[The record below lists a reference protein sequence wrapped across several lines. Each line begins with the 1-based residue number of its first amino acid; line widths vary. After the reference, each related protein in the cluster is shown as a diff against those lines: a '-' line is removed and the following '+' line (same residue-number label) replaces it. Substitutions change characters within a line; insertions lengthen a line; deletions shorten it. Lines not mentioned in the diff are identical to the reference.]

1 MSYSLPTLYMLIDI
15 LHHLARIETVVLS
28 EIDEKA
34 AITSLSLARTASAA
48 LSSTATLTFAT
59 TFTSTAALSFATA
72 LAGRISR

>member
-1 MSYSLPTLYMLIDI
+1 MSYSLTSLNMLIDI
-15 LHHLARIETVVLS
+15 LHHLAGIETVVLT

-59 TFTSTAALSFATA
+59 TLPSTATLTFATA